1 MKKHSAWVAMA
12 LLFLTACAGA
22 SDTGSSAPTASAES
36 PSPSPTEARLIEV
49 RGMKLDD
56 AMEQIRAIPGFT
68 GKIQL
73 SVNSEAGDPNDD
85 PSKWT
90 VIDSSPWEEMVI
102 PENDDV
108 TLTVALD
115 GAPAEKAALLDSMI
129 SMLRAVEAAG
139 VVCEDDM
146 PESEAAYPDTA
157 LNCTNELVFG
167 HWDLDTEKSKMF
179 FGVQKELYAADKSE
193 GRASLAGPN
202 WTVRGDSASVAKI
215 REVLGGTI
223 L

>member
-1 MKKHSAWVAMA
+1 MKKHSAWLAVP
-12 LLFLTACAGA
+12 LLFLTACGGA
-22 SDTGSSAPTASAES
+22 SETGSSAPPASES

-73 SVNSEAGDPNDD
+73 SVNSAAGDPNDD

-102 PENDDV
+102 PENDNV

-146 PESEAAYPDTA
+146 PVSEAVYPDTA
-157 LNCTNELVFG
+157 LICTNELVFG
-167 HWDLDTEKSKMF
+167 HWDFDTEKSKLF
-179 FGVQKELYAADKSE
+179 FDVQKESYASDKSA
-193 GRASLAGPN
+193 GSVSLAGPN
-202 WTVRGDSASVAKI
+202 WTVHGDPALVVKI
-215 REVLGGTI
+215 RAVLGGTI

>member
-1 MKKHSAWVAMA
+1 MKKHSAWVAIA

-22 SDTGSSAPTASAES
+22 PDTGSSAPKASAES
-36 PSPSPTEARLIEV
+36 PSPSPVEARLVEV
-49 RGMKLDD
+49 RGMKLDG
-56 AMEQIRAIPGFT
+56 AMEQVRAIPGFT

-73 SVNSEAGDPNDD
+73 QVNPEAGDPNDD

-108 TLTVALD
+108 VLTVALD
-115 GAPAEKAALLDSMI
+115 GAPAEKAPAFDSMI
-129 SMLRAVEAAG
+129 DMLRAVEAAG

-146 PESEAAYPDTA
+146 PVSEAEYPDTA
-157 LNCTNELVFG
+157 LICTNELVFG
-167 HWDLDTEKSKMF
+167 HWDLDTERSQLL
-179 FGVQKELYAADKSE
+179 FGVQKESYASSKSE

-202 WTVRGDSASVAKI
+202 WTVRGDAATVGKI
-215 REVLGGTI
+215 RKVLGGTV